1 MMRNDKEDIDSGVGL
16 TQDRL
21 KSIIQESAR
30 LCGLFLKVDIFS

>member
-1 MMRNDKEDIDSGVGL
+1 L

-30 LCGLFLKVDIFS
+30 LCGLFLKVDIFSWWENMVKL